1 MTQIISHRGYSA
13 KYPENTMI
21 AFQGAVEVG
30 THGIELDVQLSK
42 DGEIVICHDET
53 IDRTSNGTGYI
64 KDMTLK
70 ELKQYDF
77 GSKFNQIPAK
87 YEFQEIPT
95 LREYFESMGNHDVIT
110 NIELKTNIFEYE
122 GIQGKVWDL
131 IKEFKREERTIISSF
146 NHHSIMKM
154 KEIAPGLKCGFLTM
168 CGLLHPG
175 TYTKQYSVECYH
187 PVFRSL
193 TEEDIKN
200 CQSEDI
206 EINTYT
212 VNDEKHISRLIESNI
227 TNIITDETELGLRL
241 I

>member
-21 AFQGAVEVG
+21 AFQRAVEVG

-42 DGEIVICHDET
+42 DGEVVICHDET
-53 IDRTSNGTGYI
+53 IDRTSNGRGYI
-64 KDMTLK
+64 KDMTVK
-70 ELKQYDF
+70 ELKRYDF
-77 GSKFNQIPAK
+77 GSKFNRIHAK

-95 LREYFESMGNHDVIT
+95 LREYFEYIKDFDVFT
-110 NIELKTNIFEYE
+110 NVELKTNMFKYE
-122 GIQGKVWDL
+122 GIQEKVWDL
-131 IKEFKREERTIISSF
+131 IKEFDMEERVIISSF
-146 NHHSIMKM
+146 NHHSILEMK
-154 KEIAPGLKCGFLTM
+154 KIAPYIKCGLLTM

-187 PVFRSL
+187 PVFVSL
-193 TEEDIKN
+193 TEEDILN
-200 CQSEDI
+200 CQSENI

-212 VNDEKHISRLIESNI
+212 VNEEKQMLRLIDSI